1 MGEQPV
7 VVITVD
13 GPGGSGKGTITQV
26 LARRLGWHLLDSGAL
41 YRLTALAAE
50 RQGVAL
56 DNESALVAV
65 AASLDVTFEPTPL
78 GEPAKVLLAGED
90 VSAAIRT
97 EQCGSNASKVAVIQ
111 SVRDAL
117 LQRQRDF
124 RKAPGLVADGRD
136 MGTVVFP
143 DAPVKIFLTAS
154 AEERAQRRFSQLL
167 QAGVDVSIANVLEEI
182 RVRDERDMNRSAAP
196 LKPADDAQVIDSTGL
211 SIEEVLGRCMA
222 AAGQT

>member
-1 MGEQPV
+1 MGEQPA

-13 GPGGSGKGTITQV
+13 GPGGSGKGTITQM
-26 LARRLGWHLLDSGAL
+26 LARKLGWHLLDSGAL

-56 DNESALVAV
+56 DNEPALVAV
-65 AASLDVTFEPTPL
+65 AASLDVTFEPTPP

-97 EQCGSNASKVAVIQ
+97 EQCGSNASKVAVMQ

-167 QAGVDVSIANVLEEI
+167 QAGVDVSIANVLDEI

>member
-1 MGEQPV
+1 MGVQPAA
-7 VVITVD
+7 VITVD
-13 GPGGSGKGTITQV
+13 GPGGSGKGTITQM
-26 LARRLGWHLLDSGAL
+26 LARKLGWHLLDSGAL

-56 DNESALVAV
+56 DNEPALVAV
-65 AASLDVTFEPTPL
+65 AASLDVTFEPTPP

-97 EQCGSNASKVAVIQ
+97 EQCGSNASKVAVMQ